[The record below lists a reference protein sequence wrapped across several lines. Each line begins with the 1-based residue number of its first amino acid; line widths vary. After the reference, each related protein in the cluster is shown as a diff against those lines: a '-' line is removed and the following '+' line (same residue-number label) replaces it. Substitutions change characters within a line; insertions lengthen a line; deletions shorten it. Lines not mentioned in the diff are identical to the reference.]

1 MRSAHKYYQ
10 RCAQI
15 GQRSASQAGAAF
27 ITPTPKAL
35 LSFLYDYD
43 ETIMGDFLA
52 DEVESILYIAR
63 EISGMHSC
71 LPHDSLMR
79 EREQYTGSRL

>member
-10 RCAQI
+10 RVCPN
-15 GQRSASQAGAAF
+15 RSAFGQLAGAAF
-27 ITPTPKAL
+27 ITPTPTAL

-63 EISGMHSC
+63 EISGMHSS